1 MTRGKRQR
9 SPSHTQHTHT
19 HTHTHRTHTCT
30 HSSWPTHYN
39 DNSCVHCD
47 VPLFNF
53 DFGRW
58 VKSLCLQPSLGF
70 YEQSKAPET
79 FSKTHTH
86 THMQTNSFTWTID
99 KRAHTHFHTASRSP
113 SPQWF
118 ALPLGPRVPE
128 GCRANGVS
136 QTHSAS
142 ETHHLTRTLSQH
154 RKSQKPFPV
163 RPCLSRL
170 HRFCDNGGK
179 SGVKSSS
186 KSLRESFN

>member
-1 MTRGKRQR
+1 MIIAASIVMSHFLILISGGEWSHYVCSPRLVFMNNPKPQR
-9 SPSHTQHTHT
+9 ISP
-19 HTHTHRTHTCT
+19 
-30 HSSWPTHYN
+30 
-39 DNSCVHCD
+39 
-47 VPLFNF
+47 
-53 DFGRW
+53 
-58 VKSLCLQPSLGF
+58 K
-70 YEQSKAPET
+70 
-79 FSKTHTH
+79 HTH
-86 THMQTNSFTWTID
+86 THMQTNSFTWTTD
-99 KRAHTHFHTASRSP
+99 KRTHTHSHTASRSP

-154 RKSQKPFPV
+154 GKSQKPFPV

-179 SGVKSSS
+179 SSVKSSS